1 MANAT
6 RKPMRQGQQN
16 RRGRGRGR
24 NKAQNPL
31 SRNYESNGPD
41 VKIRGTAAHIAEK
54 YASLARDALS
64 SGDTVAGESYLQHA
78 EHYNRIIMASQPQQ
92 PEGLNG
98 SGAERSQTES
108 SPEDADGRQKDTK
121 QDARKPAK
129 APAGNSGGETH
140 SDDGLLRTL
149 SRTTKSNGK
158 AAPAPEEDSPAAD
171 EAVEAEKATKKS
183 SGDEAVEAEKAAKKS
198 GGDEAVE
205 VEKVAKKSSGDEAVT

>member
-78 EHYNRIIMASQPQQ
+78 EHYNRIIMANQAPQ

-98 SGAERSQTES
+98 SGAERPQ
-108 SPEDADGRQKDTK
+108 PEKVADEADGKQPDANQK
-121 QDARKPAK
+121 QPDANQKEK
-129 APAGNSGGETH
+129 AAVGKSDGKGN

-149 SRTTKSNGK
+149 SRTTNKGNGK
-158 AAPAPEEDSPAAD
+158 SAAASKADDAPVDDEAEVEEAPKKSRAD
-171 EAVEAEKATKKS
+171 EAPKKS
-183 SGDEAVEAEKAAKKS
+183 RTDETP
-198 GGDEAVE
+198 
-205 VEKVAKKSSGDEAVT
+205 DEAVT

>member
-1 MANAT
+1 MANTT

-78 EHYNRIIMASQPQQ
+78 EHYNRIIMANQAPQ

-98 SGAERSQTES
+98 AGAERSQ
-108 SPEDADGRQKDTK
+108 PEKAAEEADGK
-121 QDARKPAK
+121 QPDVKQPEADQTEK
-129 APAGNSGGETH
+129 AAAGNS
-140 SDDGLLRTL
+140 DGDGKTDEGLMRTL
-149 SRTTKSNGK
+149 SRTTKGNGK
-158 AAPAPEEDSPAAD
+158 AAAASKDDDAPSD
-171 EAVEAEKATKKS
+171 EA
-183 SGDEAVEAEKAAKKS
+183 
-198 GGDEAVE
+198 E
-205 VEKVAKKSSGDEAVT
+205 VEKAPSKSRTDEAPDEAVT